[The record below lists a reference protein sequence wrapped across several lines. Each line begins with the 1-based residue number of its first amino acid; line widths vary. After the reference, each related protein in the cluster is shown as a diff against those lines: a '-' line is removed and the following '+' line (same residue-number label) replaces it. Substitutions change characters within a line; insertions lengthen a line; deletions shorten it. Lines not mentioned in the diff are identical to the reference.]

1 MPVQSTLFSQ
11 LLHLLPWSVLDK
23 HVAIHKMDK
32 GNRGLDARSH
42 LSALILGH
50 LIEANGLRDI
60 ETAQS
65 AHAPALKR
73 RRIKLAC
80 RSTLADANR
89 QRSPDAFEALI
100 PALLAKLTPAKA
112 RQAKDELRLIDSTV
126 IHPGRGAQEW
136 AHFQSGNIAAK
147 VHLVY
152 DPQARLPVFY
162 ELTHGNIND
171 ITVAKTHMPIEA
183 GATYVF
189 DLGYYDFGFWA
200 ELDRKQCRFVTR
212 LKINTPVTLIE
223 ERPVL
228 NASNAIRRDAVVM
241 LPQRQAKSRKN
252 PFAKPGRIITVVI
265 ETGKVLRLFTN
276 DLESSADEIAALY
289 KTRWQIEL
297 FFRWIK
303 QNLKIRHFHGRSE
316 NAVKFQIIAAIIT
329 YLLLTILHT
338 AAKTT
343 KSISRFF
350 TSLRMA
356 LFQRIELET
365 LVTRIERRTEPIAP
379 SPQLELRL

>member
-1 MPVQSTLFSQ
+1 V
-11 LLHLLPWSVLDK
+11 
-23 HVAIHKMDK
+23 
-32 GNRGLDARSH
+32 
-42 LSALILGH
+42 
-50 LIEANGLRDI
+50 
-60 ETAQS
+60 
-65 AHAPALKR
+65 PALKR

-80 RSTLADANR
+80 RSTLADANK
-89 QRSPDAFEALI
+89 QRAPAAFEALI
-100 PALLAKLTPAKA
+100 PALLAKLSPAKA

-152 DPQARLPVFY
+152 DPQALLPVFY

-189 DLGYYDFGFWA
+189 DLGYYDFGFWT

-223 ERPVL
+223 ERAVTDAH
-228 NASNAIRRDAVVM
+228 NTDAHHMVRRDAIVM
-241 LPQRQAKSRKN
+241 LPERQAKSRKN
-252 PFAKPGRIITVVI
+252 PFSKPGRIITVVI
-265 ETGKVLRLFTN
+265 ETGKTLRLFTN
-276 DLESSADEIAALY
+276 DLESSAQEIAALY

-350 TSLRMA
+350 TGLRMA
-356 LFQRIELET
+356 LFQRIELAT
-365 LVTRIERRTEPIAP
+365 LVTRIERRTKPIAP
-379 SPQLELRL
+379 SPQLELIL

>member
-1 MPVQSTLFSQ
+1 
-11 LLHLLPWSVLDK
+11 
-23 HVAIHKMDK
+23 MDK

-73 RRIKLAC
+73 RRIKPAC

-89 QRSPDAFEALI
+89 QRSPDAFEALV
-100 PALLAKLTPAKA
+100 PVLLAKLSPTKT
-112 RQAKDELRLIDSTV
+112 RQSKDDLRLIDSTL
-126 IHPGRGAQEW
+126 IYPGRGAEQW
-136 AHFQSGNIAAK
+136 AHFQDANIAAK

-152 DPQARLPVFY
+152 DPKARLPVFY

-171 ITVAKTHMPIEA
+171 ITVAKKHMPIEA
-183 GATYVF
+183 GATYIF

-200 ELDRKQCRFVTR
+200 ELDQKKCRFVTR
-212 LKINTPVTLIE
+212 LKINTPVAVIE
-223 ERPVL
+223 ERPVV
-228 NASNAIRRDAVVM
+228 NASHAVKRDAVVM
-241 LPQRQAKSRKN
+241 LPERQAKSRKN
-252 PFAKPGRIITVVI
+252 PFSKPGRIINVVI
-265 ETGKVLRLFTN
+265 ETGKTLRLFTN
-276 DLESSADEIAALY
+276 DLESSADEIAGLY

-316 NAVKFQIIAAIIT
+316 NAVKLQIIAAMIT
-329 YLLLTILHT
+329 YLLLTILHS

-350 TSLRMA
+350 TGLRMA
-356 LFQRIELET
+356 LFHRIEINT
-365 LVTRIERRTEPIAP
+365 LVTRIERRTIPPTP
-379 SPQLELRL
+379 SQQMELKL